1 MINSRSELR
10 IVESQSSAVCP
21 RWRRSFNVSSSSKNY
36 RHVKLICNNFSRS
49 TYCQWVTKKTTLVI
63 LRRSIRVEH
72 PPTPPPLLGYAP
84 GILIFEDWLVR
95 IPAPGPKLRS
105 SAIPKCGKGDSWSS
119 LVWSTNNVK
128 LSKVKSCISFCHC
141 RQLFLLQALFHAV
154 KSLWY

>member
-72 PPTPPPLLGYAP
+72 PPPTPPPP
-84 GILIFEDWLVR
+84 GICPWDFNIWRL
-95 IPAPGPKLRS
+95 ARS
-105 SAIPKCGKGDSWSS
+105 DSRPWAKIAFKCGKGDSWSS

-128 LSKVKSCISFCHC
+128 LSKVSHALVFVTAVSFFSCKRYST
-141 RQLFLLQALFHAV
+141 
-154 KSLWY
+154 LWKVYDTKH